1 VPVLTTPLIYSYGPC
16 GTCRK
21 ALAWLQGRGV
31 QPRLIDITLQPPSS
45 GELAEALRQFGD
57 RRPLLNTSGASY
69 RALGA
74 ERVRAMTDAQILE
87 ALAADGRL
95 IKRPF
100 LVLSDGTILTGF
112 RPEVWEP
119 LFPPPQPR

>member
-1 VPVLTTPLIYSYGPC
+1 MAINGTAQAIFYGYRAC

-21 ALAWLQGRGV
+21 ALIWLQDQGLDLPMV
-31 QPRLIDITLQPPSS
+31 DITTSPPTVDLLRRA
-45 GELAEALRQFGD
+45 LAQEGGRS
-57 RRPLLNTSGASY
+57 RLLNTSGQSY

-74 ERVRAMTDAQILE
+74 AVVKAMDDGALLQ

-100 LVLSDGTILTGF
+100 LVTPAGLILTGF
-112 RPEVWEP
+112 RQDEWEQALLSP
-119 LFPPPQPR
+119 